1 MFQQP
6 TASRALLHGSGQ
18 AMPNLGKPSRL
29 FGFDC
34 EIDPRDGRVLHI
46 SISG

>member
-1 MFQQP
+1 V
-6 TASRALLHGSGQ
+6 SSALFHGSGQ
-18 AMPNLGKPSRL
+18 ALPTVDSPSRL

-34 EIDPRDGRVLHI
+34 EIDPRNGRVLRI